1 VILSLHYDG
10 FHLDACLRLDLPV
23 NDAVTV
29 ELKTVENLLPVH
41 KARALT
47 YSN

>member
-1 VILSLHYDG
+1 VILSLHYDS
-10 FHLDACLRLDLPV
+10 FHLDACSRLDLPV
-23 NDAVTV
+23 NGAVTA

-47 YSN
+47 YPN